1 MINDRVN
8 GKTAVFGV
16 IGDPIEHTFSP
27 CIQNTFADILGKN
40 IIYTA
45 LHVMTGNLG
54 DAIKGA
60 YALGICGLNV
70 TVPHKKEVIKYLC
83 DIDKRAEAIGAVNTL
98 KYTENGYVGC
108 NTDIIGID
116 YSLKIRNTDIK
127 GKKVLLLGAGGSAC
141 AAAVFAASG
150 GAEKITIANRTQ
162 SRARELAEHTNKYY
176 KADIEAIGLDEIGKN
191 DSYDI
196 VFNTTTV
203 GFGKMEGMSPIE
215 DEGFF
220 ERKKVSLAFDTI
232 YIPWKTKFISDA
244 EKAGVTAVNGFDMLI
259 FQAAAAQEIWFD
271 EKYDMGKIKNI
282 RDELEKYYRNTLTD
296 RI

>member
-1 MINDRVN
+1 MVNDRVN

-45 LHVMTGNLG
+45 LHVKTENIEK
-54 DAIKGA
+54 AIKGA
-60 YALGICGLNV
+60 YALGIQGLNV
-70 TVPHKKEVIKYLC
+70 TVPHKKEVMKYLS

-98 KYTENGYVGC
+98 KYTESGYVGY
-108 NTDIIGID
+108 NTDIIGIE
-116 YSLKIRNTDIK
+116 YSLKIRDTDVR

-141 AAAVFAASG
+141 AAAVFAAIG
-150 GAEKITIANRTQ
+150 GAEKITIANRTV
-162 SRARELAEHTNKYY
+162 SRASELSEHTKKYY
-176 KADIEAIGLDEIGKN
+176 EADIEAISIEDIEKN
-191 DSYDI
+191 DRYDI

-203 GFGKMEGMSPIE
+203 GFGRMEGMSPIA
-215 DEGFF
+215 DKSFF
-220 ERKKVSLAFDTI
+220 ARKNVSLAFDTI
-232 YIPWKTKFISDA
+232 YIPWETKFICDA
-244 EKAGVTAVNGFDMLI
+244 KNAGITAVNGFDMLI

-282 RDELEKYYRNTLTD
+282 KNELEKYYRNTLTD
-296 RI
+296 